1 MLRTLGA
8 NGFADS
14 GQSYPG
20 HAYHDALDVAA
31 ATHVPMLEP
40 RSDDVWRTDDGVT
53 FRFYG
58 PTLPYITGSRS
69 DINSN
74 SLVFRLEYG

>member
-20 HAYHDALDVAA
+20 HAYHDALEVAREE
-31 ATHVPMLEP
+31 HVPMLEP
-40 RSDDVWRTDDGVT
+40 RGGDVWHTDDGVT

-58 PTLPYITGSRS
+58 PT
-69 DINSN
+69 
-74 SLVFRLEYG
+74 